1 MSGLPRGWTLS
12 SLGDVVEVRDN
23 EREPINS
30 TERTERLAGKSQA
43 ELFPYY
49 GATGQVGW
57 IDGFRS
63 EGEQVLLG
71 EDGAP
76 FLDPTRDKAYIANG
90 RYWVNNHAHILR
102 GVEGVM
108 DNRLLAFQLN
118 ATDYQLFV
126 TGSTR
131 LKLTSAAMKQIPL
144 LVPPRDEQTRIVEKL
159 EALLA
164 NLDAGVAEL
173 KAAQRKLV
181 QYRQSLL
188 KAAMDGALT
197 AGWRAAHTP
206 EGRSST
212 AEGWS
217 SGEHLLQRIL
227 QERRARFVQKH
238 GSKKKYREPVAPD
251 VSQLPELPDG
261 WVWTSL
267 DMLGEIA
274 SGVAKGMKTK
284 SSSPKREVT
293 YLRVANVQR
302 GYLDLSEI
310 KTIDATEAEIAELRL
325 QPGDVLFNEGGD
337 LDKLG
342 RGWVWRGEVPECIHQ
357 NHVFRMRPALSEMPS
372 EFISHHG
379 NSFGKEWFKRA
390 GKQTTNLASINMT
403 MLRAFPV
410 PLPPLAEQHAILAH
424 LDTALA
430 SCKQQEQA
438 IAHGLKL
445 SAAQRRNLLR
455 AAFAGQLVPQD
466 PNDEP
471 ASALLER
478 IRAEKAGNAGER
490 GTKKNGKRTNSP
502 A

>member
-144 LVPPRDEQTRIVEKL
+144 LVPPRAEQTRIVEKL

-261 WVWTSL
+261 WVWASVEQLAELVSGHTPKDAGQFAADDAEVHWFKVG
-267 DMLGEIA
+267 DMNTEGNEQILVAASTRFLRETADELGLKAMPVGTI
-274 SGVAKGMKTK
+274 VF
-284 SSSPKREVT
+284 PKRGGAIATNKKRRLGVEGAYDLNMMGLVPVPIAADWLWSWFT
-293 YLRVANVQR
+293 GIDLAKLADGSNVPQINNP
-302 GYLDLSEI
+302 D
-310 KTIDATEAEIAELRL
+310 IAPL
-325 QPGDVLFNEGGD
+325 
-337 LDKLG
+337 
-342 RGWVWRGEVPECIHQ
+342 C
-357 NHVFRMRPALSEMPS
+357 
-372 EFISHHG
+372 
-379 NSFGKEWFKRA
+379 
-390 GKQTTNLASINMT
+390 
-403 MLRAFPV
+403 V
-410 PLPPLAEQHAILAH
+410 PLPPLEEQHAILAH
-424 LDTALA
+424 LDADLA
-430 SCKQQEQA
+430 ACKQQEQA

-445 SAAQRRNLLR
+445 AAAQRRNLLR

-471 ASALLER
+471 ASELLTR
-478 IRAEKAGNAGER
+478 IRAERAGSTGKAGSRTRRR
-490 GTKKNGKRTNSP
+490 GQLTSTNT
-502 A
+502 

>member
-1 MSGLPRGWTLS
+1 MSDGEAIA
-12 SLGDVVEVRDN
+12 SLGEVAN
-23 EREPINS
+23 EPIAQS
-30 TERTERLAGKSQA
+30 GPPA
-43 ELFPYY
+43 EGTFIYVDIGSVDKESKTIGETKEMPVSDAPSRAKQLL
-49 GATGQVGW
+49 
-57 IDGFRS
+57 R
-63 EGEQVLLG
+63 EGDVLVSMTRPNLNAVAIVPPQL
-71 EDGAP
+71 DGA
-76 FLDPTRDKAYIANG
+76 I
-90 RYWVNNHAHILR
+90 
-102 GVEGVM
+102 
-108 DNRLLAFQLN
+108 
-118 ATDYQLFV
+118 
-126 TGSTR
+126 GSTGFHVLRTRWMEPEFLHYLVQTSEFVEAMVSVVQGALYPAIRPTDIKNFQFR
-131 LKLTSAAMKQIPL
+131 L
-144 LVPPRDEQTRIVEKL
+144 PPRAEQTRIVEKL

-217 SGEHLLQRIL
+217 SGERLLQRIL

-238 GSKKKYREPVAPD
+238 GGKKKYPEPVAPD

-261 WVWTSL
+261 WVWATIDQLSFVVRGASPRPAGDPRFFGGDIPWITVGSL
-267 DMLGEIA
+267 TADEAMYLESVEQFVTPAGRDASRYIEPNTLLLTNSGATLGVPKITRIGGCINDG
-274 SGVAKGMKTK
+274 SVALLDVEQPMQ
-284 SSSPKREVT
+284 T
-293 YLRVANVQR
+293 YL
-302 GYLDLSEI
+302 YWF
-310 KTIDATEAEIAELRL
+310 LRT
-325 QPGDVLFNEGGD
+325 QT
-337 LDKLG
+337 
-342 RGWVWRGEVPECIHQ
+342 
-357 NHVFRMRPALSEMPS
+357 
-372 EFISHHG
+372 
-379 NSFGKEWFKRA
+379 KR
-390 GKQTTNLASINMT
+390 
-403 MLRAFPV
+403 LRAMNQGAAQPNLNTDIVRNICV
-410 PLPPLAEQHAILAH
+410 PLCGSEEMRHINAALEKSVDAING
-424 LDTALA
+424 
-430 SCKQQEQA
+430 QQSA

-445 SAAQRRNLLR
+445 AADQRRNLLR